1 MLTGGRWQQVATI
14 SINNNKNRQLG
25 LHPKVI
31 WLNMVIFSWRWYIIL
46 SYFLNKIYARILV
59 VLYKLLENQLP
70 QGVLQCVC
78 TTHLSTFWNY
88 IKFTSRKLEYFLNR
102 HLRSTGTFDR
112 LLVESTTRKHGLL
125 NSRQPITTRSL
136 LYVSAPLDG
145 GHRVCCDGLQYLRLY
160 SLGSRLCCNST
171 SGRVWK
177 YEIGCKTR
185 VFSIK
190 RFQIDTTQVPELHCH
205 AEKTKAK

>member
-1 MLTGGRWQQVATI
+1 MTTI
-14 SINNNKNRQLG
+14 
-25 LHPKVI
+25 
-31 WLNMVIFSWRWYIIL
+31 
-46 SYFLNKIYARILV
+46 
-59 VLYKLLENQLP
+59 
-70 QGVLQCVC
+70 
-78 TTHLSTFWNY
+78 
-88 IKFTSRKLEYFLNR
+88 
-102 HLRSTGTFDR
+102 
-112 LLVESTTRKHGLL
+112 
-125 NSRQPITTRSL
+125 SL

-190 RFQIDTTQVPELHCH
+190 RFDTTQVPELHCH
-205 AEKTKAK
+205 AEKTKAKRPTSSEEWNNHVIYLCHINIFVHVYIFTYYFEYNKCFQKRNVVDVKYWSRWVSWWIKNRWFTVCANQRGSK